1 MEKFV
6 ALLAS
11 GVAIGAVAA
20 IVALGFLVL
29 YKATGVVNFATGDI
43 VTLGAYFA
51 FWSIN
56 DLGVAVIPGYLIAL
70 VLVAVV
76 GLALDRLVFRPLRGQ
91 SLDVLLVATL
101 GAAVVIRA
109 ALALWMGSDPKRL
122 ATPVGDGV
130 VMVAGAAISYQR
142 LLAVIVAV
150 IAVALCV
157 WVFQG
162 TQLGRQVRA
171 LAADPEAATLQG
183 IRVKRVSM
191 LAFIASAVFAGL
203 GGILVAPSSTVNLT
217 FGFSIMLTA
226 FAAAIMGGFGSLIG
240 TAVAA
245 VALGIVQQVGG
256 GYLFPDYADQL
267 PFIAMLIAIVARP
280 KGLAG
285 ATRKARV

>member
-11 GVAIGAVAA
+11 GIAIGGVSA

-43 VTLGAYFA
+43 VTLGAYLA
-51 FWSIN
+51 FWAIE
-56 DLGVAVIPGYLIAL
+56 DLGLAIIPGYVFAL
-70 VLVAVV
+70 GLVALA
-76 GLALDRLVFRPLRGQ
+76 GLALDRLVFRPLRGK

-122 ATPVGDGV
+122 ATPVGQGV
-130 VMVAGAAISYQR
+130 VFVAGAAISYQR
-142 LLAVIVAV
+142 ILTVTVAV
-150 IAVALCV
+150 IAVALCA
-157 WVFQG
+157 WTFQG

-217 FGFSIMLTA
+217 FGFSVMLTA
-226 FAAAIMGGFGSLIG
+226 FAAAIMGGFGSLVG
-240 TAVAA
+240 TALAA
-245 VALGIVQQVGG
+245 VALGIVQQLGG

-267 PFIAMLIAIVARP
+267 PFVAMLIAIVARP

>member
-11 GVAIGAVAA
+11 GVAIGGVSA

-29 YKATGVVNFATGDI
+29 YKATGVVNFASGDI
-43 VTLGAYFA
+43 VTLGAYLA
-51 FWSIN
+51 FWSID
-56 DLGVAVIPGYLIAL
+56 DLGLAIIPGYVFAL
-70 VLVAVV
+70 SLVAFT
-76 GLALDRLVFRPLRGQ
+76 GLALDRLVFRPLRGK

-130 VMVAGAAISYQR
+130 VFVAGAAISYQR
-142 LLAVIVAV
+142 ILTVAV
-150 IAVALCV
+150 AVLAVALCV

-191 LAFIASAVFAGL
+191 FAFIASAVFAGL

-217 FGFSIMLTA
+217 FGFSVMLTA

-240 TAVAA
+240 TALAA
-245 VALGIVQQVGG
+245 VALGVVQQLGG

-267 PFIAMLIAIVARP
+267 PFVAMLIAIVARP

>member
-11 GVAIGAVAA
+11 GIALGGVSA

-43 VTLGAYFA
+43 VTLGAYLA
-51 FWSIN
+51 FWSID
-56 DLGVAVIPGYLIAL
+56 DLGLPVVPGYVLALAL
-70 VLVAVV
+70 VAIV
-76 GLALDRLVFRPLRGQ
+76 GLLFELVIFRPLHGQ

-109 ALALWMGSDPKRL
+109 ALALWQGSDSKRL
-122 ATPVGDGV
+122 PTPVGDGAV
-130 VMVAGAAISYQR
+130 FIAGAAVPYQR
-142 LLAVIVAV
+142 ILAVLVAL
-150 IAVALCV
+150 AALALCV

-171 LAADPEAATLQG
+171 LAADAEAATLQG
-183 IRVKRVSM
+183 IRVKRVSKI
-191 LAFIASAVFAGL
+191 AFASSAVLAGL
-203 GGILVAPSSTVNLT
+203 GGILIAPSSTVNLT

-245 VALGIVQQVGG
+245 VALGVVQQVGG

>member
-11 GVAIGAVAA
+11 GIALGGVSA

-43 VTLGAYFA
+43 VTLGAYLA
-51 FWSIN
+51 FWSID
-56 DLGVAVIPGYLIAL
+56 DLGLAIVPGYVFALIL
-70 VLVAVV
+70 IAVV
-76 GLALDRLVFRPLRGQ
+76 GLLLERVIFRPLQGH

-109 ALALWMGSDPKRL
+109 ALALWQGSDSKRL
-122 ATPVGDGV
+122 PTPVGDGAV
-130 VMVAGAAISYQR
+130 FIAGAAVPYQR
-142 LLAVIVAV
+142 ILAVLVAL
-150 IAVALCV
+150 AALALCV

-171 LAADPEAATLQG
+171 LAADAEAATLQG

-191 LAFIASAVFAGL
+191 IAFASSAVFAGL
-203 GGILVAPSSTVNLT
+203 GGILIAPSSTVNLT

-226 FAAAIMGGFGSLIG
+226 FAAAIMGGFGSLVG

-245 VALGIVQQVGG
+245 VVLGVVQQVGG
-256 GYLFPDYADQL
+256 GYFFPDYADQL
-267 PFIAMLIAIVARP
+267 PFVAMLIAIVARP
-280 KGLAG
+280 KGLAS
-285 ATRKARV
+285 ANRKARV